1 LHFIELL
8 KDSAEKNKSIVCMG
22 LDPVLERIP
31 LQRKDAEQTI
41 IDFYSE
47 IIDACIAENC
57 LPAAFKP
64 NYAFYAQ
71 YGFAGLRALKK
82 VISMCKETSVPVILD
97 AKRTDIGKSCIAY
110 AKEMFD
116 FWQADACTIQAFLG
130 SDSIEPF
137 LEFCKLGKGVY
148 VLTRSSNPGAKEFQN
163 LCNASGEP
171 LYITLAKKLL
181 SWASNCKGNLGSI
194 VGATSLPELGQILG
208 TFKKNPSIE
217 IPLLIPGVGAQGGS
231 ASDTAEIL
239 KNAGYSLAIV
249 RISSSSGLNYAYER
263 FESEDFAGST
273 VRALK
278 ELNREIG
285 FK

>member
-1 LHFIELL
+1 MQFIELL

-31 LQRKDAEQTI
+31 VQGSNVEQRI
-41 IDFYSE
+41 VDFYSE
-47 IIDACIAENC
+47 IINACVAENC

-82 VISMCKETSVPVILD
+82 VISICKETSVPVILD
-97 AKRTDIGKSCIAY
+97 AKRSDIGKSCIAY
-110 AKEMFD
+110 AKELFD
-116 FWQADACTIQAFLG
+116 FWQADACTVQAFLG
-130 SDSIEPF
+130 RDSIEPF
-137 LEFCKLGKGVY
+137 LEFCVRGKGVY
-148 VLTRSSNPGAKEFQN
+148 VLTRSSNPGAEEFQN
-163 LCNASGEP
+163 LCNNSGEP

-181 SWASNCKGNLGSI
+181 NWASNCKGNLGSI
-194 VGATSLPELGQILG
+194 VGATSLPELGQIVK
-208 TFKKNPSIE
+208 TFKENPSIE

-231 ASDTAEIL
+231 ASDTAKVL
-239 KNAGYSLAIV
+239 KNTGYNLAIV
-249 RISSSSGLNYAYER
+249 RINSSSGLNYAYER

-273 VRALK
+273 VKALK